1 MATLLQ
7 QIGTT
12 LGLGNSEPLVSGT
25 SLTQGTTNAA
35 FHFDVQQSEA
45 NGEQLLVAAPEGA
58 TINAETDR
66 RALML
71 GGQGNDV
78 LTGGDHADLIIG
90 GGGTNVLTGGSGTDV
105 FGHAAGA
112 VDVITDFSAAA
123 GERIALQSGLSLS
136 GSSSGTVNPSDFG
149 LTGSSAQGVTL
160 TFSDGSQTILLNTS
174 ETPESGWFL

>member
-12 LGLGNSEPLVSGT
+12 LGLGNSEALVSGN
-25 SLTQGTTNAA
+25 SVTQGTTNAA

-45 NGEQLLVAAPEGA
+45 TGEQLLVAAPDGA

-71 GGQGNDV
+71 GGAGDDI
-78 LTGGDHADLIIG
+78 LTGGDHADLIVG
-90 GGGTNVLTGGSGTDV
+90 GGGTNELTGGSGTDV

-112 VDVITDFSAAA
+112 VDVVTDFSTAA
-123 GERIALQSGLSLS
+123 GERIALQSGLSLT
-136 GSSSGTVNPSDFG
+136 GSSSGTINPADFG
-149 LTGSSAQGVTL
+149 LAGTSTQGTTL
-160 TFSDGSQTILLNTS
+160 TFNDGSQVILLNTTA
-174 ETPESGWFL
+174 TPESGWFL

>member
-12 LGLGNSEPLVSGT
+12 LGLGNSEPLVSST
-25 SLTQGTTNAA
+25 AITQGTTNAA

-45 NGEQLLVAAPEGA
+45 TGEQLLVAAPEGA

-71 GGQGNDV
+71 GGEGNDI
-78 LTGGDHADLIIG
+78 LTGGDHADLLVG
-90 GGGTNVLTGGSGTDV
+90 GGGTNVLTGGEGADV

-112 VDVITDFSAAA
+112 VDVITDFSGAA
-123 GERIALQSGLSLS
+123 GERIALQSGLSLT
-136 GSSSGTVNPSDFG
+136 GSSSGTVNPADFG
-149 LTGSSAQGVTL
+149 LTGTSAQGVTL
-160 TFSDGSQTILLNTS
+160 TFSDGSQMVLLNSS
-174 ETPESGWFL
+174 EAPETGWFL